1 VSRWRLI
8 VLGLLW
14 LLPVALLT
22 AVGAWTLYETGRYAW
37 LWWTMPVCWGLA
49 SLLWRWWGGRSV
61 EIPVPAVD
69 RKHWTP
75 RDQEAWAI
83 VEAEQKRID
92 EFTSQDLID
101 PQFYTQITEEL
112 AQKIARHYHPQAKD
126 PLAPLSVVEILAAV
140 HLISEDMED
149 WFLKFVPA
157 SHLVTVAQWNMLS
170 KAPGWWDTAMNAGWI
185 VSIALNPINIGRY
198 LASRFAMQPLTQQ
211 LQQNLLGT
219 FYTLYLRQA
228 GHYLIELNSG
238 RLKGGSRRYR
248 DVMCRMH
255 GESGPVAE
263 PASAPAPPEAVTIT
277 IAVIGQ
283 VKAGKSSL
291 INCLLKEEQATVDV
305 LPSTQHVHRHRLEW
319 PDRAEMLVLLDTPG
333 YSDAGATDEQR
344 NETRE
349 AIRQSDLVLLVLD
362 VRSPARDADAAV
374 MDDLQQWMSKQP
386 RFKPPTVIAVLN
398 KIDGLSPVLEWS
410 PPYDWREPSRPK
422 EKTIAAAA
430 DYAREVFGSRIADV
444 VPTCADLDHDR
455 MYGIAEYL
463 VPAMAERLPS
473 ARAASLLRSLHAA
486 HGRGQVRQVI
496 GQVVAAGKKLKDV
509 VVQQLRQP

>member
-8 VLGLLW
+8 VLAFLW
-14 LLPVALLT
+14 LLPVAAFT
-22 AVGAWTLYETGRYAW
+22 SFGAWTLWESGRYLW
-37 LWWTMPVCWGLA
+37 LWWTLPVCWGVA
-49 SLLWRWWGGRSV
+49 SLLWRRWGRAV
-61 EIPVPAVD
+61 EIPVPDLD
-69 RKHWTP
+69 RTHWTP
-75 RDQEAWAI
+75 RDAAAWEI

-101 PQFYTQITEEL
+101 PRFYTQITEDL
-112 AQKIARHYHPQAKD
+112 ALKIAKHYHPNAKD
-126 PLAPLSVVEILAAV
+126 PLGPLSVVEILAAV

-157 SHLVTVAQWNMLS
+157 SHLVTVSQWKMLS

-198 LASRFAMQPLTQQ
+198 LASKFAMAPLTQQ
-211 LQQNLLGT
+211 LQENLLGT

-238 RLKGGSRRYR
+238 RLKGGSRQYR
-248 DVMCRMH
+248 SVMERLP
-255 GESGPVAE
+255 GERGPVAE
-263 PASAPAPPEAVTIT
+263 PANAPSPPEAVTIT

-305 LPSTQHVHRHRLEW
+305 LPSTQHVRRHKLKW
-319 PDRAEMLVLLDTPG
+319 PDRSEMLVLLDTPG
-333 YSDAGATDEQR
+333 YSDAGASDEQKQ
-344 NETRE
+344 ETRE

-362 VRSPARDADAAV
+362 VRSPARDADLAV
-374 MDDLQQWMSKQP
+374 LNDLQQWLAKQP
-386 RFKPPTVIAVLN
+386 RLKPPPTIAVLN

-410 PPYDWREPSRPK
+410 PPYDWHAPTRPK
-422 EKTIAAAA
+422 EKTIADAAE
-430 DYAREVFGSRIADV
+430 YAREVFGARIEDV
-444 VPTCADLDHDR
+444 VPTCADLDHGR
-455 MYGIAEYL
+455 MYGVVEEL

-486 HGRGQVRQVI
+486 HDRGHIRQVV

-509 VVQQLRQP
+509 VQQMRQP